1 MSGSDLALD
10 SSAKPRHFRAQAG
23 FINEDEARRI
33 EIELFVEPVL
43 VTFQEV
49 VAFLLQCMCGLF
61 LKVQP
66 RFLSQTSSALRPI
79 DAALSPASRRTIS
92 SRRTSFSYP
101 GMHDPRSLLLCP
113 HKTSDSAVAQIA
125 KEVLSM
131 TKINWNSTQMNQ
143 KLPLPIRAARVL
155 KYVADGNVSSG

>member
-1 MSGSDLALD
+1 
-10 SSAKPRHFRAQAG
+10 
-23 FINEDEARRI
+23 
-33 EIELFVEPVL
+33 
-43 VTFQEV
+43 
-49 VAFLLQCMCGLF
+49 
-61 LKVQP
+61 
-66 RFLSQTSSALRPI
+66 
-79 DAALSPASRRTIS
+79 
-92 SRRTSFSYP
+92 
-101 GMHDPRSLLLCP
+101 MHDPRSLLLCP